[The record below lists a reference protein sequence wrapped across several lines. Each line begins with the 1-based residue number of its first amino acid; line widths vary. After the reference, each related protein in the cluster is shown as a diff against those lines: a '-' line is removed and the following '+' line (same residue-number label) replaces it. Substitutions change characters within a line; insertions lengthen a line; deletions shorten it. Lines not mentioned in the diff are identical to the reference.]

1 MRRRRSCLF
10 SIAAVLAA
18 MAVVSTAGAAS
29 AASGDDEG
37 SKASEL
43 AEAQFRVYLLT
54 STDLE
59 PSDVTCTLPP
69 TPDPSGEMLCFALV
83 NDRDTVA
90 AIATLTEPGQYTFTP
105 INKLDTTDEVIGSS
119 TAGTTTTHQTTDT
132 GASTAA
138 DAAIVAS
145 IDTAIGSI
153 DQLSA
158 VVRQRNP
165 SITEVVGDLTFDAPT
180 GTLAISVTTDV
191 TTQDERDVAAFDVTD
206 TVAYLWEAGT
216 PFRQDG
222 ATIQPR
228 LEVTVDG
235 TMYSTPYDVMV
246 DVADYTIG
254 YADWLA
260 IATTAQAPVRA
271 PGRKAPDSTYHAA
284 RTADGK
290 RPRRRPPRSAS
301 RTAQRVDRSRERAPR
316 ARRRLHDG
324 VGPRRAG
331 RLTARWRRKEA
342 PPRRA

>member
-18 MAVVSTAGAAS
+18 TAVVSTAGAAS

-69 TPDPSGEMLCFALV
+69 TPDPSGAMLCFALV

-90 AIATLTEPGQYTFTP
+90 AIATLSGPGQYTFTP
-105 INKLDTTDEVIGSS
+105 INKLDTADEVVGSS
-119 TAGTTTTHQTTDT
+119 TAGPTTTTQQTTSA
-132 GASTAA
+132 GASTDV

-158 VVRQRNP
+158 VLRQRNP
-165 SITEVVGDLTFDAPT
+165 SITEVGDLTFDAPT
-180 GTLAISVTTDV
+180 GTVAISVTTDV

-271 PGRKAPDSTYHAA
+271 PGRKAPDSTVPRRALRRWR
-284 RTADGK
+284 RT
-290 RPRRRPPRSAS
+290 RRRPPRSACC
-301 RTAQRVDRSRERAPR
+301 TAQRVDRSR
-316 ARRRLHDG
+316 DG
-324 VGPRRAG
+324 HQAVGHVF
-331 RLTARWRRKEA
+331 TAA
-342 PPRRA
+342 SGLAVPVA

>member
-18 MAVVSTAGAAS
+18 TAVVSTAGAAS
-29 AASGDDEG
+29 AASSDDEG

-69 TPDPSGEMLCFALV
+69 TPDPSGAMLCFALV

-90 AIATLTEPGQYTFTP
+90 AIATLSEPGQYTFTP
-105 INKLDTTDEVIGSS
+105 INKLDTTDEVVGSS
-119 TAGTTTTHQTTDT
+119 TAGPTTTAQPTTSA
-132 GASTAA
+132 ASSTDV

-158 VVRQRNP
+158 VLRQRNP
-165 SITEVVGDLTFDAPT
+165 SITEVGDLTFDAPT
-180 GTLAISVTTDV
+180 GTLAISVTTDG

-216 PFRQDG
+216 PFRQDS

-271 PGRKAPDSTYHAA
+271 PGRKAADTTYHAA
-284 RTADGK
+284 RTADGG
-290 RPRRRPPRSAS
+290 A
-301 RTAQRVDRSRERAPR
+301 RAAAHLDPR
-316 ARRRLHDG
+316 AARRSG
-324 VGPRRAG
+324 STG
-331 RLTARWRRKEA
+331 RESGHQPLGDVFTAA
-342 PPRRA
+342 SGLAVPVA

>member
-18 MAVVSTAGAAS
+18 SAVVSTAGAAS

-37 SKASEL
+37 SKASQL

-69 TPDPSGEMLCFALV
+69 TPDPSGAMLCFALV

-90 AIATLTEPGQYTFTP
+90 AIATLSGPGQYTFTP

-119 TAGTTTTHQTTDT
+119 TAGPTTTADDDRQQTPSA
-132 GASTAA
+132 GASTDV

-158 VVRQRNP
+158 VLRQRNP
-165 SITEVVGDLTFDAPT
+165 SITEVSDLTFDAPT
-180 GTLAISVTTDV
+180 GTVAVSVTTDV

-284 RTADGK
+284 RSADGGA
-290 RPRRRPPRSAS
+290 RA
-301 RTAQRVDRSRERAPR
+301 AAHLDRLP
-316 ARRRLHDG
+316 ARRSGSTGRESGHQA
-324 VGPRRAG
+324 VGQVF
-331 RLTARWRRKEA
+331 TAA
-342 PPRRA
+342 SGLAVPVA